1 MIQEL
6 CKELDSHEEEI
17 NTICNASPV
26 LVANCGQDDKIEVQK
41 AVTEISDLWE
51 STEGACKTRK
61 NDLTEA
67 MKLAEQYEKS
77 LATVSEWLD
86 DTEKKIKEAA
96 AVGSDVKAVKKQL
109 TAHRVRCKAKCLITN
124 NMIG

>member
-6 CKELDSHEEEI
+6 CKELDSHKEEKI
-17 NTICNASPV
+17 AIGNASSV

-51 STEGACKTRK
+51 STEGACKARK

-67 MKLAEQYEKS
+67 LKLAEQYEKS
-77 LATVSEWLD
+77 LATALEL
-86 DTEKKIKEAA
+86 A
-96 AVGSDVKAVKKQL
+96 G
-109 TAHRVRCKAKCLITN
+109 
-124 NMIG
+124 